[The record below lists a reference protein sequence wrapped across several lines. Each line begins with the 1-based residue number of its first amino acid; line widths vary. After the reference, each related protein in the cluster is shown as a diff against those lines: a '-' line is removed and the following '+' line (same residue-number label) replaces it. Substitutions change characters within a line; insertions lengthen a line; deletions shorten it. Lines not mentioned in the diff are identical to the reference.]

1 MLTESLILIEGH
13 NVNLET
19 LRTISFTCAKQ
30 LIVGSDNTF
39 GVMLS
44 VAAESPEYLR
54 NALIDLSKVSEVTGV
69 ILLATR
75 NTK

>member
-1 MLTESLILIEGH
+1 MLTESLILIEGK
-13 NVNLET
+13 NLKDEN
-19 LRTISFTCAKQ
+19 LMISLACAKQ
-30 LIVGSDNTF
+30 LIVGRDLTF
-39 GVMLS
+39 GVILS

-75 NTK
+75 TS